1 MFREASK
8 NFGRS
13 SSGEKHGHT
22 VWAVEAL
29 ECPNTQVQAGCLRS
43 ATGHLFEVT
52 PFIWYFGESPR
63 AKLHRVSSEERRT
76 RGQAVYQSTE
86 VRSVLDF
93 FATAQSFCGRSLQSV
108 QLNGAHSSHSSCWPW
123 RPTRVRTLLDKAESL
138 MASCGECPRSKL
150 QRVTPEDLRAPVLG

>member
-1 MFREASK
+1 MRTHFHVHPNSRQDEAVFREASE

-22 VWAVEAL
+22 VWAVEA
-29 ECPNTQVQAGCLRS
+29 
-43 ATGHLFEVT
+43 
-52 PFIWYFGESPR
+52 WYFGESPR

-76 RGQAVYQSTE
+76 PFRGQAVHQSTE

-138 MASCGECPRSKL
+138 LASCGECSRSKL
-150 QRVTPEDLRAPVLG
+150 QRVTPEDLRTPVLG